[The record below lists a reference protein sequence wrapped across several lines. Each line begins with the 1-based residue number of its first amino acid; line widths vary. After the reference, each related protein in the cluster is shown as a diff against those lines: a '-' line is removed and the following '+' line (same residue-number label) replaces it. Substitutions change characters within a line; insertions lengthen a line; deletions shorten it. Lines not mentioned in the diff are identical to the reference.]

1 MIKISDKKQC
11 CGCSACVQA
20 CPKKCISLIED
31 DTGFL
36 YPSVDNE
43 MCVNCGMCEKVCPVI
58 NRNEENR
65 PIRVAASIN
74 KNEDQRR
81 ESSSGGI
88 FVILAEQII
97 DKGGVVFGAKFDK
110 DWMVIHSYTDNKD
123 ELKVFQG
130 SKYVQ
135 SRIGDSYKHAK
146 VFLEQGK
153 DVLFSGTPCQIAGL
167 KRFLQK
173 DYEKL
178 LTVEVIC
185 HGVPSPGVWR
195 DYLQYVRR
203 PKGAGGGQN
212 TVSLSLNETPS
223 LEGISFRDK
232 QNGWSKYGFVVRY
245 SADQREVEK
254 FGLSSVNIPQK
265 GIVIREPHKENVFM
279 QAFLSNAILRPI
291 CYACPFKSGKSEAD
305 ISLGDFWTVDQY
317 IPEINDDKG
326 VTLVYLL
333 SQKGMEAYN
342 ALDVTTYEMKKGA
355 EYNAAFSK
363 SAKVK
368 YPIEKFW
375 YQYNKQGFKCI
386 DKVNEYL
393 RPSLFKKVKISI
405 NNRIKN
411 LLKNIER

>member
-20 CPKKCISLIED
+20 CPKKCLSLIED

-43 MCVNCGMCEKVCPVI
+43 MCVNCRMCEKVCPVI

-65 PIRVAASIN
+65 PIRIAASIN

-110 DWMVIHSYTDNKD
+110 DWMVTHSYTDNKD

-232 QNGWSKYGFVVRY
+232 QNGWSKFGFVVRY
-245 SADQREVEK
+245 SADQREAEK
-254 FGLSSVNIPQK
+254 FGLSSVDANTE
-265 GIVIREPHKENVFM
+265 IREYHKNNLYM
-279 QAFLSNAILRPI
+279 QCFLSNVILRPI
-291 CYACPFKSGKSEAD
+291 CFACPFKSGASHAD
-305 ISLGDFWTVDQY
+305 ISLGDFWTVNQY
-317 IPEINDDKG
+317 LHEINDDKG
-326 VTLVYLL
+326 VTLVYVLTE
-333 SQKGMEAYN
+333 KGSKIFDLVKTKNYELNKDIKYN
-342 ALDVTTYEMKKGA
+342 LAFNQSA
-355 EYNAAFSK
+355 E
-363 SAKVK
+363 VK
-368 YPIEKFW
+368 YPPKKFW
-375 YQYNKQGFKCI
+375 KLYKAEGFNCMKIVNRKIKPSFLERCI
-386 DKVNEYL
+386 I
-393 RPSLFKKVKISI
+393 SLKSRFTRII
-405 NNRIKN
+405 NH
-411 LLKNIER
+411 